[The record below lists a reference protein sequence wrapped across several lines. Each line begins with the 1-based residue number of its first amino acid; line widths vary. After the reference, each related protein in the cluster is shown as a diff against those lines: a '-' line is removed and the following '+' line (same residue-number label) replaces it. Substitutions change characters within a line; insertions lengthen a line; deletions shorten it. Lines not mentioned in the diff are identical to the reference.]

1 MITTFKIYEKLKDYN
16 VGDYI
21 FIDIMFYKNFDTK
34 HLKDCYI
41 DSEFNN
47 NKYIVPA
54 LITHKLEYVMDYP
67 YLVELLDDKFSPA
80 ISKNDIKRK
89 LSEEEI
95 RLFNAKKLGLKY
107 NL

>member
-1 MITTFKIYEKLKDYN
+1 MRHLKTYENLKNYS
-16 VGDYI
+16 VGDYVFVNI
-21 FIDIMFYKNFDTK
+21 VNIMFYKNFDDK
-34 HLKDCYI
+34 YLKNCYI

-54 LITHKLEYVMDYP
+54 IITHNLEYVKDYP
-67 YLVELLDDKFSPA
+67 YLIELLDDKFSPA

-95 RLFNAKKLGLKY
+95 RLFNAKK
-107 NL
+107 N